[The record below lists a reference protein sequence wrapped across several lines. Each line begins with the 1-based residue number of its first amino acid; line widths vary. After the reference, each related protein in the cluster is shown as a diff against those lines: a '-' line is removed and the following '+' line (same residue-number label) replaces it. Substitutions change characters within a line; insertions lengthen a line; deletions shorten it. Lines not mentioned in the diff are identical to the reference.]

1 MPVFARGCVSQ
12 MTTRPIQERHGT
24 ADMAT
29 GRRGSRRN
37 RLVLRDHLR
46 SVDIGAFESERGKP
60 QRVLFNV
67 AVTLEDGTFDQ
78 DADVDRVLSYDM
90 IVEAIEE
97 VLAKGRSDLLESV
110 AERIAA
116 VLFRDVRVMVA
127 EIRIEKLDRVPGA
140 LGVEIVR
147 SRAPEAPHSLPETGW
162 LFPVTPTVI
171 FVPDNVLRSDLLPAW
186 INFIRALNTASV
198 ICVDKREDHGPVAGD
213 PDAGQRIELLSIEQN
228 AWYLS
233 SCDNAF
239 GVVATL
245 AELKARTGENRIS
258 VWAPARIVLGSEDGT
273 GLLKSE
279 NPLALVLAI
288 WLARSIGAR
297 RLVACGCRD
306 DLPGTCDAGEGG
318 VQIDFALTP
327 DDL

>member
-1 MPVFARGCVSQ
+1 
-12 MTTRPIQERHGT
+12 MTTRPFQEGHHT
-24 ADMAT
+24 ADMAI
-29 GRRGSRRN
+29 GRRGSRRD

-67 AVTLEDGTFDQ
+67 AVTLEDGAFDQ
-78 DADVDRVLSYDM
+78 DDDVDLVLSYDM

-97 VLAKGRSDLLESV
+97 VLAKGRLELLETV
-110 AERIAA
+110 AECIAA

-127 EIRIEKLDRVPGA
+127 EIRVEKLDRVSGA

-147 SRAPEAPHSLPETGW
+147 SRGSEAPLLSSETGW
-162 LFPVTPTVI
+162 SFPVTPTVI

-186 INFIRALNTASV
+186 IKSIRELNSGSV
-198 ICVDKREDHGPVAGD
+198 ICVDKREDQGPVADG
-213 PDAGQRIELLSIEQN
+213 PDARLRIELLSIEQN
-228 AWYLS
+228 AWYLA

-239 GVVATL
+239 GVVTTL
-245 AELKARTGENRIS
+245 AEMKARTGGNRIS
-258 VWAPARIVLGSEDGT
+258 VWGPVRIVLGSEDGT

-279 NPLALVLAI
+279 NPLAQELAI
-288 WLARSIGAR
+288 WLARSVGAP
-297 RLVACGCRD
+297 RLVVCGCRD
-306 DLPGTCDAGEGG
+306 DLPGSRGSCEDG

-327 DDL
+327 NDL